1 MSLLAG
7 KPHAAKTDQ
16 PGDFRQ
22 YHEHQDQQPV
32 FGAAR
37 SSGEIEIMAERPL
50 DQLADGHDLV
60 SNSGMKADHADNL
73 INILFARLRECV
85 FAGHLLDRKAAV
97 MSPSRASK
105 VSRSLPNDTRG
116 FTHDRYSPA

>member
-1 MSLLAG
+1 MREMVMSLVAG

-37 SSGEIEIMAERPL
+37 SSGEVEIMAERPL

-60 SNSGMKADHADNL
+60 SNSWHEG
-73 INILFARLRECV
+73 
-85 FAGHLLDRKAAV
+85 
-97 MSPSRASK
+97 
-105 VSRSLPNDTRG
+105 RSCGQFD
-116 FTHDRYSPA
+116 